1 MNLPLFFISSKHP
14 LGVQGDMQSSKSP
27 RESFPAFDSWSLHKF
42 KKVSKIQHVWN
53 SFKIF
58 EEALVLFFLDKA
70 PVLLLRTSWVHNIR
84 IEKINSKAGGVGVWK
99 INIMYL
105 KTFFGFQY
113 LYQVHSSYNNY
124 DHLLLERSTNSALD
138 F

>member
-1 MNLPLFFISSKHP
+1 MNLPLFFISSRHP

-84 IEKINSKAGGVGVWK
+84 IEKINSKAGGCWCLENQHYVSE
-99 INIMYL
+99 NIFWFSIPVPG
-105 KTFFGFQY
+105 TFI
-113 LYQVHSSYNNY
+113 L
-124 DHLLLERSTNSALD
+124 
-138 F
+138 